1 MDEQQ
6 WRYRHRSL
14 REGVAIGS
22 RLGHDIAS
30 GGFYASRHPVD
41 VRRRGLLREV
51 GATTRG
57 RGLATITQSEPLLL
71 RCSVI
76 VWEVRHSPG
85 AGHGSLAGS
94 RSCSSFELG
103 NDDLSGPLASDPLV
117 LASLV
122 IGDQPWGVGAAGYNH
137 ARQR

>member
-1 MDEQQ
+1 MKSE
-6 WRYRHRSL
+6 
-14 REGVAIGS
+14 
-22 RLGHDIAS
+22 
-30 GGFYASRHPVD
+30 
-41 VRRRGLLREV
+41 LLR
-51 GATTRG
+51 RG
-57 RGLATITQSEPLLL
+57 RGLAMITQSEPLLL

-103 NDDLSGPLASDPLV
+103 NDDLSWPLASDPLV

-122 IGDQPWGVGAAGYNH
+122 VGGQPWGVGAAGYNH